1 VHIQCGCKNFSLA
14 ECLQAFA
21 AADHFKEGVKMSG
34 FDEMIRNEIRKARE
48 KERQKGEMKFN
59 KEREKNKKLS
69 DCLSEI
75 KSLLEMGR
83 VDEAYKLAGNHKYA
97 S

>member
-1 VHIQCGCKNFSLA
+1 
-14 ECLQAFA
+14 
-21 AADHFKEGVKMSG
+21 MSG

-48 KERQKGEMKFN
+48 KERQKGEEELKKERQKGEMKFN

-83 VDEAYKLAGNHKYA
+83 VDEAYKLAGNHKYQ

>member
-1 VHIQCGCKNFSLA
+1 
-14 ECLQAFA
+14 
-21 AADHFKEGVKMSG
+21 MSG

-48 KERQKGEMKFN
+48 KERQKGEEELK

-83 VDEAYKLAGNHKYA
+83 FDEAYKLAGNHKYQ

>member
-1 VHIQCGCKNFSLA
+1 
-14 ECLQAFA
+14 
-21 AADHFKEGVKMSG
+21 MSG
-34 FDEMIRNEIRKARE
+34 FDEMIHNEIRKARE
-48 KERQKGEMKFN
+48 KERQKGEEELK
-59 KEREKNKKLS
+59 KERQKNKKLS